1 MTSYDPDKLRGMMN
15 HERRRG
21 PELMYTADSHQGAL
35 NLKTELN
42 RSMAEATRYNRTL
55 GGPPGSVPQLN
66 QQVAPH
72 ELVMPWNEAVSPVF
86 VCLIIMFSITLAG
99 SVSSQH

>member
-1 MTSYDPDKLRGMMN
+1 
-15 HERRRG
+15 
-21 PELMYTADSHQGAL
+21 MYTADSHEGAL

-72 ELVMPWNEAVSPVF
+72 ELVMPWNETVSHVTGRLHDSDITSVFCFAV
-86 VCLIIMFSITLAG
+86 I
-99 SVSSQH
+99 